1 MTRDTGQMKFLTV
14 SVFHAGDPFRGGNPL
29 AVFPDAGGL
38 EPGQMQA
45 IAQTLNLSESTF
57 VTGGDSSS
65 YDVRIFTPR
74 EELAFAG
81 HPTIGTAW
89 VLRHLGTLTADAVV
103 QRSPVGE
110 TNIAVEGDM
119 LSFERTGGAFPDLDK
134 TNVSA
139 HLDVA
144 RALRIEERDVTMEA
158 YELGHS
164 GLLRPALTDAGLRH
178 FVVPLRDVDALG
190 RVDVDEPRLAKLS
203 PFGVY
208 CFTGAGA
215 GKVRARGLFPGVGVP
230 EDAATGSAAACL
242 GIYLADRLGDIEL
255 AIDQGIEMGR
265 PSRMTVWAT
274 AGSVRVGGRCDLLL
288 TGALERLP

>member
-1 MTRDTGQMKFLTV
+1 MDFLTV

-38 EPGQMQA
+38 EPEQMQA
-45 IAQTLNLSESTF
+45 IAQTFNLSETTF

-81 HPTIGTAW
+81 HPTLGTAW
-89 VLRHLGTLTADAVV
+89 VLRHVGRLTSESVV

-110 TNIAVEGDM
+110 TNVTVDGET
-119 LSFERTGGAFPDLDK
+119 LSFERTGAAFPDLEK
-134 TNVSA
+134 TNVRA
-139 HLDVA
+139 HLEIA
-144 RALRIEERDVTMEA
+144 RALRIDERDVTLEG
-158 YELGHS
+158 YEIGRDAVM
-164 GLLRPALTDAGLRH
+164 RPALTDAGLRH
-178 FVVPLRDVDALG
+178 FIVPLRDVDALG
-190 RVDVDEPRLAKLS
+190 RVDVDEPLLAKLS

-208 CFTGAGA
+208 CFTGVAA
-215 GKVRARGLFPGVGVP
+215 GKVRARGLFPGVGVA

-242 GIYLADRLGDIEL
+242 GVYLADRLGDIEV
-255 AIDQGIEMGR
+255 AIDQGVEMGR

-274 AGSVRVGGRCDLLL
+274 ADTVRVGGRCDLLL